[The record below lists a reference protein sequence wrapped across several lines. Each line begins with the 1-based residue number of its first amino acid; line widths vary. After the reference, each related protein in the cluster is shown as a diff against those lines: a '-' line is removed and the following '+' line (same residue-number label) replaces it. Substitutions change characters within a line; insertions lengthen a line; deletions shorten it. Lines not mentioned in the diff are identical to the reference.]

1 MKLGKRKLPNW
12 LKALQEYVEET
23 EAPRDFWLW
32 GGIFTLCS
40 ALQRRVWLPYGL
52 EPIFPNIYI
61 LLVAPPGKCRKAG
74 PPSLAKKMLRK
85 VNIPVSIDSFS
96 KRDFTKELAE
106 LGKTEHF
113 TINGETRP
121 QTPIALISK
130 EMSDLLAVDPKGMIE
145 VLTTLYDP
153 HEEWEY
159 GTSGQGHDKLYGPC
173 ISCFIATTPVWFA
186 ANLPHEAIG
195 GGFTSRFAIV
205 TGYDKYKRVPIPP
218 IPDEGLYNKL
228 LSDLSTVA
236 MLTGEFQWTLD
247 SKKFFEEWYDTLDD
261 KVNETKDERLHSF
274 IERMHVIALKAA
286 MGIHVSYSNDLVMEL
301 SDVEAATRLLETV
314 LKTAGDALGGHGR
327 SITSVDIELIMRQ
340 VRHRRN
346 VTFSELL
353 SINYRNTNK
362 PELLTVMDTIIAMGM
377 VEERVSAEG
386 VKSYRW
392 KGGEKNGRT

>member
-1 MKLGKRKLPNW
+1 VKLGKRKLTNW
-12 LKALQEYVEET
+12 LTGLQEYVEDT

-52 EPIFPNIYI
+52 EPIYPNIYV

-74 PPSLAKKMLRK
+74 PPTLAKKMLK
-85 VNIPVSIDSFS
+85 KAGIPVSIDSFS

-113 TINGETRP
+113 TVEKETRA

-145 VLTTLYDP
+145 VLTTLFDS
-153 HEEWEY
+153 HDEWEY
-159 GTSGQGHDKLYGPC
+159 GTSGQGHDKLYGVC
-173 ISCFIATTPVWFA
+173 VSCFIATTPSWLA
-186 ANLPHEAIG
+186 SNLPQEAIG

-205 TGYDKYKRVPIPP
+205 TGYDKYKRVPIPR
-218 IPDEGLYNKL
+218 IPNIEIYNNL
-228 LSDLSTVA
+228 LHDLSIVA
-236 MLTGEFQWTLD
+236 MLSGEFQWAPDSKQFFKDWYNTLD
-247 SKKFFEEWYDTLDD
+247 E
-261 KVNETKDERLHSF
+261 KVNQTKDERLHSF
-274 IERMHVIALKAA
+274 IERMHAIALKVSMA
-286 MGIHVSYSNDLVMEL
+286 IRVSYSNDLTITLGDIEG
-301 SDVEAATRLLETV
+301 ATELLETV

-340 VRHRRN
+340 IKHRRS
-346 VTFSELL
+346 VTFEELL

-362 PELLTVMDTIIAMGM
+362 HELETVLETIEAMKV
-377 VEERVSAEG
+377 VEGKTSAAG
-386 VKSYRW
+386 VTTYFW
-392 KGGEKNGRT
+392 KGKGE